1 MRYEC
6 IDQPGGINEFWNL
19 NRTIY
24 KYRGEQNDYI
34 NKLLSLEWIPKS
46 KFTEKSDEAKN
57 LKEQI
62 DAQTKLI

>member
-1 MRYEC
+1 MA
-6 IDQPGGINEFWNL
+6 IKG
-19 NRTIY
+19 
-24 KYRGEQNDYI
+24 I

-62 DAQTKLI
+62 DDQTKLI